1 MAPYGHPE
9 ASAVP
14 CQLLSTLLPA
24 CGILP
29 PVSQGEGGAHGCDV
43 TELMTSEVL
52 RKGKGEEG
60 SGKR

>member
-1 MAPYGHPE
+1 MVTQKP
-9 ASAVP
+9 
-14 CQLLSTLLPA
+14 LLSPASYSPRFLPA